1 LSYTNDGDAERIRQ
15 TGSPAAT
22 GLAVTEAEA
31 EWELELS
38 MGERFALTEHLG
50 PGAARIAC
58 AWKCVWQ
65 RAGLKSMVIE
75 TGDGRGNPGGYTYI
89 TKGLAGAETET
100 GGKPTTTIGGAVT
113 DIMENGISIW
123 QRPPA

>member
-1 LSYTNDGDAERIRQ
+1 
-15 TGSPAAT
+15 
-22 GLAVTEAEA
+22 
-31 EWELELS
+31 
-38 MGERFALTEHLG
+38 
-50 PGAARIAC
+50 
-58 AWKCVWQ
+58 
-65 RAGLKSMVIE
+65 MVIE